1 MLAKLALKTSFT
13 SLANDK
19 IKVEPHIMINLAIVI
34 KPTSQSPVARKYVY
48 LRSSVISL
56 LNKRIRL
63 KHNVS
68 NEVLLLNIEVL
79 VASPQ

>member
-1 MLAKLALKTSFT
+1 
-13 SLANDK
+13 
-19 IKVEPHIMINLAIVI
+19 MINLAIVI